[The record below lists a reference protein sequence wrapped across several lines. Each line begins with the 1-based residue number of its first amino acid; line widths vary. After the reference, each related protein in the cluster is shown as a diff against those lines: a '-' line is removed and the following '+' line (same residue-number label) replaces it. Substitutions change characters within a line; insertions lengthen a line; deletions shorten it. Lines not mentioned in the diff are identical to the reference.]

1 MILYLFIIL
10 TLYNVMRIKI
20 IYFTFIYISI
30 FFNMNVFSKTDI
42 KPSSVLKTQL
52 IQPEYLK
59 FGDTISIVA
68 PSGVLNNFDNKI
80 TKAINIFESWGLNV
94 VLGNHIYD
102 RYGHFAG
109 TDKNREKDFQKALDN
124 ENIKAIWCARG
135 GYGAVRII
143 DKLNFDSYLKNPK
156 WIIGFSDITV
166 IHNKLNLFNS
176 ESIHAMMIT
185 GFEDIDQNNDS
196 LSILKNVLFG
206 DNLSYSIAPN
216 KNNKVGKSDG
226 IIVGGNLTLIQSTI
240 GSKTELKVKDK
251 ILFIEE
257 VGEYAYRIDRML
269 HSLKRAGYFENCN
282 GLIVGQISNI
292 KENATDFGR
301 SIDELILDILDEYN
315 FPILFNFPAGHEK
328 TNYPIILGRKIM
340 LNVSKSNSKVTFYD

>member
-1 MILYLFIIL
+1 MK
-10 TLYNVMRIKI
+10 IKI

-30 FFNMNVFSKTDI
+30 ISNMNVFSQSDI
-42 KPSSVLKTQL
+42 EQSNVLKTQL

-59 FGDTISIVA
+59 SGDTISILA

-80 TKAINIFESWGLNV
+80 TKAINIFKSWGLNV

-102 RYGHFAG
+102 KNGHFAG

-124 ENIKAIWCARG
+124 KNIKAIWCARG

-143 DKLNFDSYLKNPK
+143 DKLNFDNYLKNTK

-166 IHNKLNLFNS
+166 IHNKLNFLNS

-185 GFEDIDQNNDS
+185 GFEDIGQNNDS
-196 LSILKNVLFG
+196 LSKLKNVLFG
-206 DNLSYSIAPN
+206 DSLSYSIASN
-216 KNNKVGKSDG
+216 KNNKTGKSEG

-240 GSKTELKVKDK
+240 GSKTELKMKDK

-257 VGEYAYRIDRML
+257 IGEYAYHIDRML
-269 HSLKRAGYFENCN
+269 YSLKRAGYFENCK
-282 GLIVGQISNI
+282 GLIVGQISDVKKNT
-292 KENATDFGR
+292 TDFGR
-301 SIDELILDILDEYN
+301 SINELILDVLDEYN
-315 FPILFNFPAGHEK
+315 FPILFDFPAGHEK
-328 TNYPIILGRKIM
+328 TNFPIILGRKVI
-340 LNVSKSNSKVTFYD
+340 LDVSKSDSEVIFYN

>member
-1 MILYLFIIL
+1 MK
-10 TLYNVMRIKI
+10 IKI

-30 FFNMNVFSKTDI
+30 ISNMNVFSQLDI
-42 KPSSVLKTQL
+42 KSSNVLKTQL

-59 FGDTISIVA
+59 SGDTISIVA

-80 TKAINIFESWGLNV
+80 TKAINIFKSWGLNV

-102 RYGHFAG
+102 KNGHFAG

-124 ENIKAIWCARG
+124 KNIKAIWCARG

-143 DKLNFDSYLKNPK
+143 DKLNFDNYLKNPK

-166 IHNKLNLFNS
+166 IHNKLNFLNS

-185 GFEDIDQNNDS
+185 GFEDIGQNNDS
-196 LSILKNVLFG
+196 LSKLKNVLFG
-206 DNLSYSIAPN
+206 DSLSYSIASN
-216 KNNKVGKSDG
+216 KNNKAGKSEG

-240 GSKTELKVKDK
+240 GSKTELKMKDK

-257 VGEYAYRIDRML
+257 IGEYAYHIDRML
-269 HSLKRAGYFENCN
+269 YSLKRAGYFENCK
-282 GLIVGQISNI
+282 GLIVGQISDVKKNT
-292 KENATDFGR
+292 TDFGR
-301 SIDELILDILDEYN
+301 SINELILDVLDEYN
-315 FPILFNFPAGHEK
+315 FPILFDFPAGHEK
-328 TNYPIILGRKIM
+328 TNFPIILGRKVI
-340 LNVSKSNSKVTFYD
+340 LDVSKSESKVIFYN